1 MTELNDAM
9 KQNSR
14 IAAVWGGAVIL
25 LGIIAMMA
33 PWQTGIATTLLFGI
47 LLLSVGV
54 VKSIYAFQAD
64 TFSQGMGRFISG
76 GITLICGSLIFF
88 MPDMG
93 LMSIAMILAIYF
105 IAEGVTEIVSGFKL
119 RPVSGWGLLVFNGL
133 LSLALGAVIL
143 ADWPVSGTNA
153 VGILIGI
160 RFMAA
165 GWNIIALSMITN
177 AVASEA

>member
-1 MTELNDAM
+1 MVSA
-9 KQNSR
+9 
-14 IAAVWGGAVIL
+14 
-25 LGIIAMMA
+25 
-33 PWQTGIATTLLFGI
+33 
-47 LLLSVGV
+47 GV
-54 VKSIYAFQAD
+54 AKSIYAFQAD
-64 TFSQGMGRFISG
+64 TFSQGMGRFLSG
-76 GITLICGSLIFF
+76 GITLLCGSLIFF

-105 IAEGVTEIVSGFKL
+105 IAEGVVEIVSGFKL

-133 LSLALGAVIL
+133 LSLVLGAVIL
-143 ADWPVSGTNA
+143 SDWPVSGQYA

-177 AVASEA
+177 AVASDG

>member
-1 MTELNDAM
+1 MTELNDAI

-14 IAAVWGGAVIL
+14 IAGVWGGAVIL

-47 LLLSVGV
+47 LMVSAGV
-54 VKSIYAFQAD
+54 AKSIYAFQAD
-64 TFSQGMGRFISG
+64 TFSQGMGRFLTG
-76 GITLICGSLIFF
+76 GITLICGSLVFF

-93 LMSIAMILAIYF
+93 LMSMAMILAIYF
-105 IAEGVTEIVSGFKL
+105 IAEGVVEIVSGFKL

-133 LSLALGAVIL
+133 LSLVLGAVIL
-143 ADWPVSGTNA
+143 SDWPVSGQYA